1 MTTSEMTT
9 GGHLLR
15 VAEQERNGLICG
27 VYEQWCPTM
36 ALCRGSTAV
45 CSTPCRPPAAA
56 TTSPVRGSTAGSTE
70 RAEPA
75 PRDSLGA
82 GHHPGTLPEHL
93 LLGLGA

>member
-15 VAEQERNGLICG
+15 VAEQERNGLICR
-27 VYEQWCPTM
+27 VNEQWCPTM
-36 ALCRGSTAV
+36 ALCRGSTAD

-56 TTSPVRGSTAGSTE
+56 TTSPSRGSTGGSTE

-75 PRDSLGA
+75 P
-82 GHHPGTLPEHL
+82 
-93 LLGLGA
+93 